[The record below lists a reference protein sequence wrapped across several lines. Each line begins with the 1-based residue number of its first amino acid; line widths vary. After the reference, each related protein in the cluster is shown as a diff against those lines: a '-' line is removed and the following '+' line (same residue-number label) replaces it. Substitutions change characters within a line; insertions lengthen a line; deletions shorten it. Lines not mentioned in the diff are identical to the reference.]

1 MNGSKERVFIM
12 TQTHIVS
19 IFGVILFV
27 MLKKQKTKKQTT
39 LRHQLN
45 G

>member
-27 MLKKQKTKKQTT
+27 MLKKNKKKKQQK
-39 LRHQLN
+39 RHLDTS
-45 G
+45 